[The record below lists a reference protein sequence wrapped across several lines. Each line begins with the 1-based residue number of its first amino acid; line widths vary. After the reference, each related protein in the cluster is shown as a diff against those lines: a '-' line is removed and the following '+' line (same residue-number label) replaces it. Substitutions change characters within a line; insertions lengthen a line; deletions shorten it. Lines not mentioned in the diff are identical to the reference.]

1 MKFIRAKSISYGPLR
16 PYKNVKAI
24 VIHYTGISGDTA
36 INECS
41 YFAHSN
47 QRQAGAHIFVDR
59 AGNICKSVPLSRPAW
74 SVGIF
79 FTKAGGAAKYWGE
92 LNNYNTVSI
101 EMCDC
106 AKHDPSKAQIKAI
119 KKAIK
124 YIRKYCKNATKLVRH
139 WDICGKQCPGRMS
152 GGPGTVGYERWQKL
166 LDDLG
171 ESKKA
176 TEKAPKKTTKT
187 PAKETTTKKKSNVE
201 IAKEVLAGKWG
212 NGETRKK
219 RLKAAGYDY
228 AAIQKIVNK
237 LVI

>member
-24 VIHYTGISGDTA
+24 VIHYTGISNDTA
-36 INECS
+36 VNECN
-41 YFAHSN
+41 YFAHGN
-47 QRQAGAHIFVDR
+47 TRQAGAHIFVDR
-59 AGNICKSVPLSRPAW
+59 AGGICKSVPLSRPAW

-79 FTKAGGAAKYWGE
+79 FTKASGAAKYWGE

-124 YIRKYCKNATKLVRH
+124 YIRRYCKNATKLVRH

-171 ESKKA
+171 ESNKTATPVKKPSTTKPA
-176 TEKAPKKTTKT
+176 TSKKKTNT
-187 PAKETTTKKKSNVE
+187 E

-219 RLKAAGYDY
+219 KLKAAGYDY
-228 AAIQKIVNK
+228 AAIQKIVNSMLK
-237 LVI
+237 

>member
-1 MKFIRAKSISYGPLR
+1 MKFIRAKSLSYGPLR

-24 VIHYTGISGDTA
+24 VIHYTGVSNDIA
-36 INECS
+36 VNECNF
-41 YFAHSN
+41 FAHGN
-47 QRQAGAHIFVDR
+47 TRQAGAHIFVDR
-59 AGNICKSVPLSRPAW
+59 AGDICKSVPLSRPAW

-124 YIRKYCKNATKLVRH
+124 YIRKHCKNATKLVRH
-139 WDICGKQCPGRMS
+139 WDICGKICPGRMS
-152 GGPGTVGYERWQKL
+152 GGPGTVGYQRWQKL

-171 ESKKA
+171 ES
-176 TEKAPKKTTKT
+176 EKTTTPVKT
-187 PAKETTTKKKSNVE
+187 PADPKPTTSTKKTNTE

-219 RLKAAGYDY
+219 KLTAAGYDY
-228 AAIQKIVNK
+228 AAIQKIVNNMLK
-237 LVI
+237 

>member
-1 MKFIRAKSISYGPLR
+1 MKFIRAKSISYGPRR
-16 PYKNVKAI
+16 PYKQVKAI
-24 VIHYTGISGDTA
+24 VIHYTGISNGSA
-36 INECS
+36 QSECL
-41 YFAHSN
+41 YFSRGN

-79 FTKAGGAAKYWGE
+79 FTKANGAAKYWGE

-124 YIRKYCKNATKLVRH
+124 YIRRYCKNATKLVRH

-152 GGPGTVGYERWQKL
+152 GGPGTVGYKRWQKL

-171 ESKKA
+171 ESKKT
-176 TEKAPKKTTKT
+176 TEK
-187 PAKETTTKKKSNVE
+187 PAKKPTKKPSTSTTTKKKSNVE

>member
-24 VIHYTGISGDTA
+24 VIHYTGISNDTA
-36 INECS
+36 VNECN

-47 QRQAGAHIFVDR
+47 TRQAGAHIFVDR
-59 AGNICKSVPLSRPAW
+59 AGGICKSVPLSRPAW
-74 SVGIF
+74 SVGIL
-79 FTKAGGAAKYWGE
+79 FTKANGAAKYWGE

-124 YIRKYCKNATKLVRH
+124 YIRKRCKNATKLVRH
-139 WDICGKQCPGRMS
+139 FDICGKQCPGRMS

-171 ESKKA
+171 ESEKTATPVKK
-176 TEKAPKKTTKT
+176 PSTTKT
-187 PAKETTTKKKSNVE
+187 KSSEKKNNTE

-219 RLKAAGYDY
+219 KLTAAGYDY
-228 AAIQKIVNK
+228 AAIQKIVNSMLK
-237 LVI
+237 

>member
-1 MKFIRAKSISYGPLR
+1 MKFIRAKSLSYGPVR

-24 VIHYTGISGDTA
+24 VLHYTGVSNDSA
-36 INECS
+36 INECN

-47 QRQAGAHIFVDR
+47 TRQAGAHIFVDR
-59 AGNICKSVPLSRPAW
+59 AGGICKSVPLSRPAW
-74 SVGIF
+74 SVGIL
-79 FTKAGGAAKYWGE
+79 FTRANGAAKYWGE

-124 YIRKYCKNATKLVRH
+124 YIRRRCKNATKIVRH
-139 WDICGKQCPGRMS
+139 FDICGKQCPGRMS

-171 ESKKA
+171 ESEKTTTTVKKPS
-176 TEKAPKKTTKT
+176 TTKPKSSEKKTNT
-187 PAKETTTKKKSNVE
+187 E

-219 RLKAAGYDY
+219 KLTAAGYDY
-228 AAIQKIVNK
+228 AAIQKIVNSMLK
-237 LVI
+237 

>member
-16 PYKNVKAI
+16 PYKQVKAI
-24 VIHYTGISGDTA
+24 VIHYTGISNDTA
-36 INECS
+36 VNECN
-41 YFAHSN
+41 YFAHGN
-47 QRQAGAHIFVDR
+47 TRQAGAHIFVDR
-59 AGNICKSVPLSRPAW
+59 AGGICKSVPLHRPAW

-79 FTKAGGAAKYWGE
+79 FTKSGGGAKYWGE

-124 YIRKYCKNATKLVRH
+124 YIRRYCKNATKLVRH

-171 ESKKA
+171 ESKK
-176 TEKAPKKTTKT
+176 TTTKPKKPSTN
-187 PAKETTTKKKSNVE
+187 TTTKKKSNVE

>member
-24 VIHYTGISGDTA
+24 VIHYTGVSNDNC
-36 INECS
+36 INECNF
-41 YFAHSN
+41 FAHGN

-59 AGNICKSVPLSRPAW
+59 AGGICKSVPLSRPAW
-74 SVGIF
+74 SVGIL
-79 FTKAGGAAKYWGE
+79 FTRANGAAKYWGE
-92 LNNYNTVSI
+92 LNNYNTISI
-101 EMCDC
+101 ELCDC
-106 AKHDPSKAQIKAI
+106 ATKDPSKAQIEAV

-124 YIRKYCKNATKLVRH
+124 YIRRYCKNAKKVVRH
-139 WDICGKQCPGRMS
+139 FDICGKKCPGRMS
-152 GGPGTVGYERWQKL
+152 GGPGTKGYERWQKF
-166 LDDLG
+166 LDDIG
-171 ESKKA
+171 ESKTTA
-176 TEKAPKKTTKT
+176 T
-187 PAKETTTKKKSNVE
+187 KETTKKATSTKTTTTTKKSNVE

-219 RLKAAGYDY
+219 KLTAAGYDY

>member
-24 VIHYTGISGDTA
+24 VIHYTGISNDTA
-36 INECS
+36 VNECNF
-41 YFAHSN
+41 FAHGN
-47 QRQAGAHIFVDR
+47 TRQAGAHIFVDR
-59 AGNICKSVPLSRPAW
+59 AGDICKSVPLSRPAW

-124 YIRKYCKNATKLVRH
+124 YIRRHCKNATKLVRH
-139 WDICGKQCPGRMS
+139 FDICGKQCPGRMS
-152 GGPGTVGYERWQKL
+152 GGPGTVGYQRWQKL

-171 ESKKA
+171 ES
-176 TEKAPKKTTKT
+176 EKTTT
-187 PAKETTTKKKSNVE
+187 PAKTPTAPKPTTSTKKTNTE

-219 RLKAAGYDY
+219 KLTAAGYDY
-228 AAIQKIVNK
+228 AAIQKIVNNMLK
-237 LVI
+237 

>member
-24 VIHYTGISGDTA
+24 VIHYTGISNDTA
-36 INECS
+36 VNECN
-41 YFAHSN
+41 YFAHGN
-47 QRQAGAHIFVDR
+47 TRQAGAHIFVDR
-59 AGNICKSVPLSRPAW
+59 AGGICKSVPLSRPAW

-124 YIRKYCKNATKLVRH
+124 YIRKRCKNATKLVRH
-139 WDICGKQCPGRMS
+139 WDICGKVCPGRMS
-152 GGPGTVGYERWQKL
+152 GAPGTVGYERWQKL

-171 ESKKA
+171 ESNKTAKPVKKPS
-176 TEKAPKKTTKT
+176 TTKPETSKKKTNT
-187 PAKETTTKKKSNVE
+187 E

-219 RLKAAGYDY
+219 KLTAAGYNY
-228 AAIQKIVNK
+228 AAIQKIVNSMLK
-237 LVI
+237 

>member
-1 MKFIRAKSISYGPLR
+1 MKFIRAKSISYGPRR
-16 PYKNVKAI
+16 PYKQVKAI
-24 VIHYTGISGDTA
+24 VIHYTGNNSRGDTA
-36 INECS
+36 EAECR
-41 YFAHSN
+41 YFSRGN
-47 QRQAGAHIFVDR
+47 QRQAGAHIFVDQY
-59 AGNICKSVPLSRPAW
+59 GGICKSVPISRPAW

-79 FTKAGGAAKYWGE
+79 FTRAGGGAKYWGE
-92 LNNYNTVSI
+92 LHNYNTVSI

-106 AKHDPSKAQIKAI
+106 ATRDPSKAQIKAI

-124 YIRKYCKNATKLVRH
+124 YIRRYCKNATKLVRH
-139 WDICGKQCPGRMS
+139 FDICGKQCPGRMS

-171 ESKKA
+171 ESNKTA
-176 TEKAPKKTTKT
+176 SAPKKTTKKPST
-187 PAKETTTKKKSNVE
+187 APNTKKSNTE

-219 RLKAAGYDY
+219 RLEAAGYDY

-237 LVI
+237 LMI

>member
-24 VIHYTGISGDTA
+24 VIHYTGISNDTA
-36 INECS
+36 VNECN
-41 YFAHSN
+41 YFAHGN
-47 QRQAGAHIFVDR
+47 TRQAGAHIFVDR
-59 AGNICKSVPLSRPAW
+59 AGGICKSVPLSRPAW

-124 YIRKYCKNATKLVRH
+124 YIRKRCKNATKLVRH
-139 WDICGKQCPGRMS
+139 WDICGKVCPGRMS
-152 GGPGTVGYERWQKL
+152 GAPGTVGYERWQKL

-171 ESKKA
+171 ESNKTATPVKKPS
-176 TEKAPKKTTKT
+176 TTKPETSKKKTNT
-187 PAKETTTKKKSNVE
+187 E

-219 RLKAAGYDY
+219 KLTAAGYNY
-228 AAIQKIVNK
+228 AAIQKIVNSMLK
-237 LVI
+237 